1 MVSPTTAQTFLNNL
15 WTPISPLE
23 LATALGAIVSPGLT
37 EVVDLEESGQSC
49 LRIRALIS
57 LVLSACFALAMFTL
71 VASDDA
77 SAGDGLKI
85 VRGYVWDKVGRTVE
99 GADVTVNIRW
109 ASDDTIRSTLTE
121 ATNSDGFYSVSFGM
135 SDWDIGDR
143 IQTIAT
149 YNSIQDDNSTI
160 ATNSNIWPI
169 QFLNVTFAFE
179 IPQFG
184 STLGLVIAGGA
195 VGAVAVVSLVVL
207 RRQPSPK
214 A

>member
-1 MVSPTTAQTFLNNL
+1 VP
-15 WTPISPLE
+15 
-23 LATALGAIVSPGLT
+23 PGLT
-37 EVVDLEESGQSC
+37 EVVDLEESSLSC

-57 LVLSACFALAMFTL
+57 LVLSLCFALAMFTL
-71 VASDDA
+71 VGSDDA

-109 ASDDTIRSTLTE
+109 ASDDTVRSTLTE
-121 ATNSDGFYSVSFGM
+121 ATNSDGQYSLTFGM

-149 YNSIQDDNSTI
+149 YNSAQEDNSTI
-160 ATNSNIWPI
+160 ATSSNVWPI
-169 QFLNVTFAFE
+169 QYLNVTFAFE

-195 VGAVAVVSLVVL
+195 IGAVAVVSLVVL
-207 RRQPSPK
+207 RRHPSPK